1 MERACEGQDLTSP
14 MINEKWLEIKG
25 MVLARNLLHARTK
38 VGIKEKGNRK
48 HNLYGGVWSREPHFK
63 TRKERKHKNNDLKK
77 KKNNPLIH

>member
-1 MERACEGQDLTSP
+1 MVGNKGNGTGKKLVACKD
-14 MINEKWLEIKG
+14 K
-25 MVLARNLLHARTK
+25 RT

-77 KKNNPLIH
+77 KKKQPSNSLRDEVPIG